1 MRVYKYFTF
10 HCSLLNVIKI
20 FFVIFKAT
28 TDKKVSLK
36 INFKQLGLTLMTQKS
51 ILIMNTVLHYYRRN
65 SCGPVTL
72 CQCNLYRLILM
83 SCMYERHTNKSNGQ
97 AVTSLGILSQTITVV
112 TVILSTKVCDVSC
125 LH

>member
-51 ILIMNTVLHYYRRN
+51 NLIMNTVLHYYRRN
-65 SCGPVTL
+65 SCGPHCETL
-72 CQCNLYRLILM
+72 PI
-83 SCMYERHTNKSNGQ
+83 EF
-97 AVTSLGILSQTITVV
+97 V
-112 TVILSTKVCDVSC
+112 
-125 LH
+125 